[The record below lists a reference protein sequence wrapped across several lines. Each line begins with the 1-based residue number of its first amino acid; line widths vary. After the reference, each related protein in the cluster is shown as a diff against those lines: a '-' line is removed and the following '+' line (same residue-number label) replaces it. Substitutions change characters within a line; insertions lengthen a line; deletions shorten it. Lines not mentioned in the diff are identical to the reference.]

1 MSVSNQKKKERGG
14 SSSGSSSNQSRSAKA
29 PTAVPPVKFPLG
41 ARPKEPPFKIPKVK
55 ATKAKAPT
63 MATSAKAHVST
74 TPVVPQPKAP
84 ASSTTPVVAQPF
96 HPVKSKVTISNVAT
110 ETELTTSNGVRGGF
124 AQVKPR
130 ETNVKANLEQ
140 TSNGSEVAGISENCG
155 QSMHVREN
163 PLFSIVRN
171 LKRNLEVADRVLGE
185 VKVAKG
191 S

>member
-1 MSVSNQKKKERGG
+1 M
-14 SSSGSSSNQSRSAKA
+14 A
-29 PTAVPPVKFPLG
+29 PVKTSTG
-41 ARPKEPPFKIPKVK
+41 ARPKVHSIKAPKVK

-110 ETELTTSNGVRGGF
+110 ETELTTSNGGF
-124 AQVKPR
+124 AQVKPL